1 MQDYIYVADVKGLA
15 VDAEIYEF
23 HFFVEYMFYG
33 VAAYG
38 VMRAWLVYTSFVL
51 RLITIQLF
59 LCRDQ
64 K

>member
-1 MQDYIYVADVKGLA
+1 M
-15 VDAEIYEF
+15 DAEIYEF

-51 RLITIQLF
+51 RLITI
-59 LCRDQ
+59 
-64 K
+64 